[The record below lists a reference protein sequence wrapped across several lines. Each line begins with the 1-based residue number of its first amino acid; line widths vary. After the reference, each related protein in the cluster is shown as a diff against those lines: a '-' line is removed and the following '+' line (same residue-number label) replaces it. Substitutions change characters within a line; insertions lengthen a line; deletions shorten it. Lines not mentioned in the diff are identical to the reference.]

1 MSFWKIGYKNKGD
14 KTFEFDY
21 DEFDNYQDA
30 LETLEDL
37 KKTNFSDKVEAKIF
51 FVSECSEGIPE

>member
-1 MSFWKIGYKNKGD
+1 MTFWKIGYRKNNRGIFIFHYNQ
-14 KTFEFDY
+14 FES
-21 DEFDNYQDA
+21 YQDA